1 MQTASS
7 ALHSIGT
14 GESDILPFICP
25 LDFVS
30 FSFHEDDEIL
40 FALTFLHGIAD
51 IVHQT
56 EFPALPLPRCPP
68 FSGGHLLAAAL
79 VLGQDRETVCHTD
92 IIADHPK
99 EFQGVGVLP
108 ELQSSLEVYGVDDE
122 VTMDMVGIAVGGDEN
137 FSTGPCTDCK
147 LLCNLMGLSGR
158 NVPRGLEGLHILV
171 EVDSIHFSVSCLGC
185 FELQNRIHPIA
196 VDAADKPLARL
207 FVPGFIFPH
216 AVPHD
221 TSHGTDV
228 LPGFLDIGYGCHGA
242 PRLILYSSS

>member
-68 FSGGHLLAAAL
+68 FSGGHLLSAAL

-108 ELQSSLEVYGVDDE
+108 ELQSSLEVYRVDDE
-122 VTMDMVGIAVGGDEN
+122 VTMDMVGIAVGSDED
-137 FSTGPCTDCK
+137 FRTGPCTGSEFHGDLMR
-147 LLCNLMGLSGR
+147 LLGSDIL
-158 NVPRGLEGLHILV
+158 RGFEGLHILV
-171 EVDSIHFSVSCLGC
+171 EVDSIHFSVSCLGR
-185 FELQNRIHPIA
+185 FKLQNGIHPIA
-196 VDAADKPLARL
+196 VDTTDQPLAGL
-207 FVPGFIFPH
+207 FIPGLVLSH

-221 TSHGTDV
+221 IPHGTEMLLLLRDKS
-228 LPGFLDIGYGCHGA
+228 YGSYA
-242 PRLILYSSS
+242 ASPPRLMR

>member
-122 VTMDMVGIAVGGDEN
+122 VTMDMVGIAVGSDED
-137 FSTGPCTDCK
+137 FRTGPGTGSEFHGDLMR
-147 LLCNLMGLSGR
+147 LLGSDVL
-158 NVPRGLEGLHILV
+158 RGFEGLHILV
-171 EVDSIHFSVSCLGC
+171 EVDSIHFSVSCLGR
-185 FELQNRIHPIA
+185 FKLQNGIHPIA
-196 VDAADKPLARL
+196 VDAADEPLAGL
-207 FVPGFIFPH
+207 LVPGFILPH
-216 AVPHD
+216 AVPHN
-221 TSHGTDV
+221 TTHGTDM
-228 LPGFLDIGYGCHGA
+228 LPCFLDVGYGCHGA
-242 PRLILYSSS
+242 PRLILYNSS

>member
-79 VLGQDRETVCHTD
+79 VLGQDGESVGHAD
-92 IIADHPK
+92 II
-99 EFQGVGVLP
+99 
-108 ELQSSLEVYGVDDE
+108 
-122 VTMDMVGIAVGGDEN
+122 
-137 FSTGPCTDCK
+137 TD
-147 LLCNLMGLSGR
+147 
-158 NVPRGLEGLHILV
+158 
-171 EVDSIHFSVSCLGC
+171 
-185 FELQNRIHPIA
+185 
-196 VDAADKPLARL
+196 
-207 FVPGFIFPH
+207 
-216 AVPHD
+216 
-221 TSHGTDV
+221 
-228 LPGFLDIGYGCHGA
+228 
-242 PRLILYSSS
+242 